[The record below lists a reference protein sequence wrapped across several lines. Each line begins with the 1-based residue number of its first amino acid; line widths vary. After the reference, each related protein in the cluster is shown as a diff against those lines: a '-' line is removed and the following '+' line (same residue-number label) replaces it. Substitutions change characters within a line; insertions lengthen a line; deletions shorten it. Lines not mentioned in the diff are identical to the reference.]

1 MAEATVAPEGAPIK
15 TLRLFLT
22 DEQRGN
28 ALNAMLW
35 LTGDKRRAVQPII
48 DRLLEYGAPEPD
60 DAVKQAVFEDL
71 LDVYGDMSAKE
82 HVRAD
87 LDEWAPP
94 DYQAHLDYMAEV
106 AAEDDDAQ
114 VG

>member
-1 MAEATVAPEGAPIK
+1 MTTDEPERVPIK

-28 ALNAMLW
+28 ALSAMLW
-35 LTGDKRRAVQPII
+35 LTGDKRRAVQPLI
-48 DRLLEYGAPEPD
+48 DRLLEYGAPKPG

-71 LDVYGDMSAKE
+71 LDLYGDMSTKE

-87 LDEWAPP
+87 LNEWAPP

-114 VG
+114 DA